1 MAKRMM
7 VDFGQRGFPQFV
19 SEEEE
24 GMAKPCAIGVE
35 WVNPTTLQTIAKR
48 RTQRTGPKGQPLAH
62 VRWPDWRVRR
72 EPSKRSDGDQ

>member
-19 SEEEE
+19 SEEED

-48 RTQRTGPKGQPLAH
+48 RIPRTGPKGQPLAH
-62 VRWPDWRVRR
+62 RRVRP
-72 EPSKRSDGDQ
+72 EPSEGSEGNQ